1 MAFNDDSFIREVNE
15 ELRSDQFRTAWQRYG
30 RYVIALAA
38 VIVIGTAGERIYA
51 YWQTSQAS
59 ASGDAFLAANDL
71 AKANKQ
77 DEAMAALSQLEK
89 DGFASYP
96 VLARLRAAALKAEKG
111 DAAGAI
117 ADYAVIAKD
126 GAVPAAIQ
134 DVARLRGAWLMVD
147 TGTYEQVSAE
157 AETLTAT
164 TNPMRHSAREVLG
177 LTAYRLGDYKRAR
190 DWFQAIADDPESP
203 RNIARRAQMLLDVI
217 AASGKAA

>member
-71 AKANKQ
+71 AKANKP

-126 GAVPAAIQ
+126 SAIPAAIQ

>member
-15 ELRSDQFRTAWQRYG
+15 ELRSDQFRTAWQRFG

-38 VIVIGTAGERIYA
+38 VIVVGTAGERIYA
-51 YWQTSQAS
+51 YWQNSQAS
-59 ASGDAFLAANDL
+59 ASGDAFLAATDL
-71 AKANKQ
+71 AKANKP
-77 DEAMAALSQLEK
+77 DEALGALEKLEK

-111 DAAGAI
+111 DAKGAI
-117 ADYAVIAKD
+117 ADFSAIAKD
-126 GAVPAAIQ
+126 NAIPAAIQ
-134 DVARLRGAWLMVD
+134 DVAHLRAAWLMVD

-164 TNPMRHSAREVLG
+164 GNPMRHSAREVLG
-177 LTAYRLGDYKRAR
+177 LTAYRLGAYKRAR
-190 DWFQAIADDPESP
+190 DWVQAIADDPETQ
-203 RNIARRAQMLLDVI
+203 RNIGRRAQMLLDVI